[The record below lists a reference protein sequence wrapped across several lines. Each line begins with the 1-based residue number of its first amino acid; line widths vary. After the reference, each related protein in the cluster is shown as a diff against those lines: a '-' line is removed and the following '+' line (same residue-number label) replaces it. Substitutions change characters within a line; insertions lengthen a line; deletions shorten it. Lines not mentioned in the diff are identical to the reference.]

1 MTAYNPFDKWK
12 QGWSVSLPAAQ
23 SANPGQNLLP
33 LNFAVPGKPAAME
46 KDSLVEPS
54 GTLVEFPRHL
64 FIPESAQGI
73 DITRVCNV
81 LPGTIREALM
91 SFEAPDG
98 GMTVLLSYGV
108 FTDAEFA
115 QFVEFRP
122 EVDGTRI
129 FPYHGDPQNNFRIN
143 IGTGPDLSNNS
154 LKSGHTI
161 LQPKQ
166 VLTWKV
172 SNTDVL
178 TRVMGVRTVGYFV
191 SSQQLQATR
200 FGG

>member
-1 MTAYNPFDKWK
+1 MQSINPFDKWK
-12 QGWSVSLPAAQ
+12 LGWGASLPSAQ
-23 SANPGQNLLP
+23 TANPSDKLLPANYANPGTDANTL
-33 LNFAVPGKPAAME
+33 
-46 KDSLVEPS
+46 KDSLTQS
-54 GTLVEFPRHL
+54 KGTLVEFPRHL
-64 FIPESAQGI
+64 FIPEGAQGI

-81 LPGTIREALM
+81 LPGTIRESLM

-98 GMTVLLSYGV
+98 GMTVLISYGV
-108 FTDAEFA
+108 FTDTEFA

-129 FPYHGDPQNNFRIN
+129 FPFHGDPNNDFKIN

-166 VLTWKV
+166 VLDWKV
-172 SNTDVL
+172 TNTDVL
-178 TRVMGVRTVGYFV
+178 TRVMGVRTVGYFI
-191 SSQQLQATR
+191 SSQLLEATR